1 MVRRGIDRALAV
13 VANVALRLLFRSIEI
28 EGLERLPRHR
38 PLLIVAN
45 HFNGFVDPVLLV
57 RGLHR
62 MPRFL
67 AKSTLW
73 NVWVARPFL
82 ALAGIIPVHRRE
94 DDTGGNVSTFRTCH
108 DVLRRRAVVAIF
120 PEGTTHDRPS
130 LVKVRTGAARIAL
143 GAKAAGVEGL
153 MIVPVGLVFDDKL
166 ALRSRAA
173 VRVGEPIDL
182 DAELKKFVPA
192 GEAVSE
198 ENRPSVRR
206 LTDEIEL
213 RLRAVAPEYES
224 VRERGVLN
232 RAAEMALRQEDA
244 PVGTRVPLV
253 EREELAQ
260 TLAER
265 SRSAR
270 GDIEQALAR
279 YRLDLDL
286 AQLRDDELV
295 ARLRPTRLLGRA
307 ILVTVWA
314 VLVLPIALLG
324 ILVNIVPYWIVVAA
338 GRRVATPVT
347 KGTVRLLTG
356 IIVFP
361 LMWFTWS
368 FFAEWPSWGEV
379 ALSFVVAPLFGLVA
393 VFTFEHVATVV
404 RAWRSWQAVRERR
417 SLLGALSEDRA
428 ALVALVWKIAGVSS
442 QGSGVER
449 PVPVAGEPQRQRS

>member
-1 MVRRGIDRALAV
+1 MLAV
-13 VANVALRLLFRSIEI
+13 VANLALRLLFRSIEI

-73 NVWVARPFL
+73 KVWPARPFL
-82 ALAGIIPVHRRE
+82 ALAGIIPVHRSQ
-94 DDTGGNVSTFRTCH
+94 DDPDTAGNVSTFRTCH
-108 DVLRRRAVVAIF
+108 EVLGRGAVVAIF

-130 LVKVRTGAARIAL
+130 LDEVRTGAARIAL
-143 GAKAAGVEGL
+143 GAKAAGVDGL
-153 MIVPVGLVFDDKL
+153 MIVPVGLVFDDKI

-182 DAELKKFVPA
+182 DHELRQFVP
-192 GEAVSE
+192 EDIPVSE
-198 ENRPSVRR
+198 DDRPAVRR
-206 LTDEIEL
+206 LTDEIAA

-224 VRERGVLN
+224 AREHGVLSL
-232 RAAEMALRQEDA
+232 AAEVALRREDA
-244 PVGTRVPLV
+244 RPGTRVPLV
-253 EREELAQ
+253 RREELAQ
-260 TLAER
+260 TLAQR
-265 SRSAR
+265 KPRAR
-270 GDIEQALAR
+270 AEIEQVLGR
-279 YRLDLDL
+279 YRLDLGL

-295 ARLRPTRLLGRA
+295 ARLRPTRILARA
-307 ILVTVWA
+307 VVVTIWA
-314 VLVLPIALLG
+314 LLVLPFALLG
-324 ILVNIVPYWIVVAA
+324 LLVNIVPYWIVVAA

-347 KGTVRLLTG
+347 KGTVRLLTA

-361 LMWFTWS
+361 LAWVTWS
-368 FFAEWPSWGEV
+368 FFAEWPSWGELV
-379 ALSFVVAPLFGLVA
+379 LSFVVAPVFGLVA

-417 SLLGALSEDRA
+417 WTLPSLEEDRA
-428 ALVALVWKIAGVSS
+428 ALVGLVRETADLPPAASGAEQAIAL
-442 QGSGVER
+442 
-449 PVPVAGEPQRQRS
+449 AGEPPRQRG